1 MVNSKIY
8 IWHWMETTNL
18 FSKGQGFFKRQVFS
32 QYENQ
37 WLSRVR
43 RKSMLLLGGSVLLMA
58 SSLAWSAEF
67 SASFKGTDIQ
77 EFINTVSKNLNK
89 TVIIDPSVSG
99 TITVRSYDMMNE
111 EQYYQFFLSVL
122 DVYGFTVIPM
132 DNNVLKIIRSK
143 DAKSTSMPLASDEQ
157 PGIGDEVVTRVVPVN
172 NVAARDLAPL
182 LRQLNDNAGA
192 GSVVHYEPSNVLLMT
207 GRAGVIKRLMTI
219 VERVDQTG
227 DRNVVSVPLSYAS
240 STEVVKMVNEL
251 NKMDEKSAL
260 PGMLTANVVADE
272 RTNSVLVRGEPN
284 SRQRVIDMI
293 KQLDRQQAVQGNT
306 KVIYLKYAKAADLV
320 EVLTGVGDSIQTDQ
334 QNALPALRKDISIK
348 AHEQTNS
355 LIVNAAPDIMRD
367 LEQVIA
373 QLDIRRPQVLV
384 EAIIAEVQ
392 DADGMNLGVQWAN
405 KNAGVTQFTN
415 TGLPITTMMA
425 GADQFKRDGTL
436 GTAATTALGSFNGIA
451 AGFYQGNWG
460 MLMTALSS
468 NSKNDIL
475 ATPSIVTLD
484 NMEATFNVGQ
494 EVPVLAGSQTTSGD
508 NVFQTVERKTVGIKL
523 KVKPQINEGDSV
535 LLEIEQEVSSVAD
548 AASSSSTNLGA
559 TFNTRT
565 VNNAVLV
572 SSGETVVVG
581 GLLDKSTNESAS
593 KVPLLGDIP
602 VLGYLF
608 RSNSQETKK
617 RNLMLFIRPSI
628 IRDRSQYQ
636 SASASKYH
644 SFSAEEDKQRDM
656 SRGEGGL
663 LSNDLLRLPEGGNAY
678 TFRQVQSSIVAFY
691 PAGGK

>member
-1 MVNSKIY
+1 
-8 IWHWMETTNL
+8 
-18 FSKGQGFFKRQVFS
+18 
-32 QYENQ
+32 
-37 WLSRVR
+37 
-43 RKSMLLLGGSVLLMA
+43 MLLLSGSVLLMA

-143 DAKSTSMPLASDEQ
+143 DAKSTSMPLATDAQ

-207 GRAGVIKRLMTI
+207 GRAGVIQRLMTI

-227 DRNVVSVPLSYAS
+227 DRNVTSIPLSYAS

-284 SRQRVIDMI
+284 SRQRVIDMV

-306 KVIYLKYAKAADLV
+306 KVIYLKYAKATDLV

-425 GADQFKRDGTL
+425 GADQFRRDGTL
-436 GTAATTALGSFNGIA
+436 GTAATTALGGFNGIA
-451 AGFYQGNWG
+451 AGFYQGNWS
-460 MLMTALSS
+460 MLLTALSK

-548 AASSSSTNLGA
+548 AASSSSTDLGA

-608 RSNSQETKK
+608 RSNSTETKK

-628 IRDRSQYQ
+628 IRDRSQFQ

-644 SFSAEEDKQRDM
+644 SFSAEENKQRNV
-656 SRGEGGL
+656 SNGEGGL
-663 LSNDLLRLPEGGNAY
+663 LDNDLLRLPEGGNAY

>member
-1 MVNSKIY
+1 
-8 IWHWMETTNL
+8 METTNL